1 MGVASGTLIAKARMN
16 KGISAAELARRVGVT
31 RGFISLLE
39 KDVTHISEERI
50 KKVADE
56 LGVSQADL
64 GFKED
69 EIPEQSPEWLKY
81 LSDKF
86 ALTDDDRRELMKI
99 TARVGIPDNLPDETR
114 KEFRTRWEGFYQTV
128 SIFLPNASTKM
139 LRHPEVRP
147 FIRCLNAS
155 MDETATW
162 GDVIAA
168 FDKLIR
174 EKVYSDGAVLK
185 NGSDWLD
192 IICGKLK
199 LCRKADCL
207 QSDGDLFSR
216 SDVMAMKSF
225 VQSSKRIYGA
235 VIKDV
240 AGSSYRYIENEGDTL
255 FDRGDF
261 PIWHEAVRV
270 MVDPSLSVKTGAYYY
285 PDGEDRPPLEFVISR
300 LASRLACWPF
310 RDKWLEM
317 QRDVTPISVQEFIKS
332 VYPGLPWRVAY
343 VGLLDF
349 CEKPYVYVDCYK
361 RLKRKELKEKK
372 IAMEDVA
379 AMAKDADAKLR
390 IGFVFRNL
398 AAEATS
404 FELRHNLR
412 IPETSTI
419 SRAMQNLANEMLEG
433 FDDLS
438 KWDGGYDLKGCANV
452 SAVRQE
458 GAFGEAHVRAIMKV
472 SEEN

>member
-1 MGVASGTLIAKARMN
+1 MGVASGTLIAKARIN

-39 KDVTHISEERI
+39 KDATHVSLERI

-56 LGVSQADL
+56 LGVSQAEL

-86 ALTDDDRRELMKI
+86 DLSDDDRRELMKI
-99 TARVGIPDNLPDETR
+99 ASRVGIPDNLPDETR
-114 KEFRTRWEGFYQTV
+114 KEFRARWEGFYQTV

-147 FIRCLNAS
+147 FIKC
-155 MDETATW
+155 MDAAIGETATW
-162 GDVIAA
+162 DDVIAA
-168 FDKLIR
+168 FDKLICER
-174 EKVYSDGAVLK
+174 IYDKGAVP
-185 NGSDWLD
+185 NGGNDWLNMV
-192 IICGKLK
+192 CEKLK
-199 LCRKADCL
+199 LCRKVDCFQGAD
-207 QSDGDLFSR
+207 DLFSR
-216 SDVMAMKSF
+216 PDVMAIKSF

-235 VIKDV
+235 VIKDL
-240 AGSSYRYIENEGDTL
+240 AGSSYMYIENEGDKL

-270 MVDPSLSVKTGAYYY
+270 MVDPGLSVKTGAYYY
-285 PDGEDRPPLEFVISR
+285 PDGEDRPPLEFVIAR

-310 RDKWLEM
+310 RNKWLEM
-317 QRDVTPISVQEFIKS
+317 HGDVTPISVQEFIKS

-349 CEKPYVYVDCYK
+349 REEPYVYVDCYK

-398 AAEATS
+398 AAENTS
-404 FELRHNLR
+404 FELRHNL
-412 IPETSTI
+412 SI
-419 SRAMQNLANEMLEG
+419 SESSVIYKTFNDNGKQMVTDI
-433 FDDLS
+433 DDLTNW
-438 KWDGGYDLKGCANV
+438 KGEYDLKGRAEV
-452 SAVRQE
+452 SAVRQV
-458 GAFGEAHVRAIMKV
+458 GTFGEPHIRALMKIL
-472 SEEN
+472 

>member
-1 MGVASGTLIAKARMN
+1 MGVASGRLISKARTD

-39 KDVTHISEERI
+39 KDATHISLEKI
-50 KKVADE
+50 GKVAEE
-56 LGVSQADL
+56 LGVSKADL

-69 EIPEQSPEWLKY
+69 EIPEQSPEWLMY

-86 ALTDDDRRELMKI
+86 DLSDDDRRELMKI
-99 TARVGIPDNLPDETR
+99 TSRVGIPDTLPDETR
-114 KEFRTRWEGFYQTV
+114 KEFRARWEGFYQTV

-147 FIRCLNAS
+147 FIKCIDAV

-162 GDVIAA
+162 DDVIAA
-168 FDKLIR
+168 FDKLIC
-174 EKVYSDGAVLK
+174 EKVYDNGAVPSSG
-185 NGSDWLD
+185 NDWLD
-192 IICGKLK
+192 IVCEKIKLY
-199 LCRKADCL
+199 RKSDCF
-207 QSDGDLFSR
+207 QRDNDLFSR
-216 SDVMAMKSF
+216 PDVMAMKSF

-240 AGSSYRYIENEGDTL
+240 AGSSYRYIENEGEKL

-261 PIWHEAVRV
+261 PIWHEAVRA
-270 MVDPSLSVKTGAYYY
+270 MVDPGLSVKTGAYYY
-285 PDGEDRPPLEFVISR
+285 PDGEDRPPLEFVICR

-317 QRDVTPISVQEFIKS
+317 QSNVTPVSVQEFIKS

-349 CEKPYVYVDCYK
+349 CKEPYVYVDCYK

-372 IAMEDVA
+372 IAIEDVA
-379 AMAKDADAKLR
+379 AMAKDSDAKLR

-398 AAEATS
+398 AAEKTS

-412 IPETSTI
+412 IPVISTI
-419 SRAMQNLANEMLEG
+419 SKAIDSQPDVIIEG
-433 FDDLS
+433 DDDLTQ
-438 KWDGGYDLKGCANV
+438 WDVGYDLKGRAKV
-452 SAVRQE
+452 SALRQI
-458 GAFGEAHVRAIMKV
+458 GTFGEPHIRAVMKIL
-472 SEEN
+472 

>member
-1 MGVASGTLIAKARMN
+1 MGTVLGEMVAKARN
-16 KGISAAELARRVGVT
+16 AKGLSAAELARQVGVT

-39 KDVTHISEERI
+39 KDATRISLDRVNRI
-50 KKVADE
+50 ADV
-56 LGVSQADL
+56 LGVSRVDL
-64 GFKED
+64 GYED
-69 EIPEQSPEWLKY
+69 AEKPDANPEWLKY

-86 ALTDDDRRELMKI
+86 ALTGDDRRELMKI

-114 KEFRTRWEGFYQTV
+114 KEFRARWENFYQTV

-147 FIRCLNAS
+147 FIRCLNAAI
-155 MDETATW
+155 DETATW
-162 GDVIAA
+162 DDVIAS
-168 FDKLIR
+168 FDKLIY
-174 EKVYSDGAVLK
+174 EKVYNDGAVLN

-192 IICGKLK
+192 IVCGKLR
-199 LCRKADCL
+199 LCRKADYSH
-207 QSDGDLFSR
+207 SDEDLFSR
-216 SDVMAMKSF
+216 PDVMAMKSF

-240 AGSSYRYIENEGDTL
+240 AGSSYRYIENVGDKL

-270 MVDPSLSVKTGAYYY
+270 LVDPGLSVKTGAYYY
-285 PDGEDRPPLEFVISR
+285 PDGEDRPPLEFVICR

-317 QRDVTPISVQEFIKS
+317 QDEVTPIAVQEFIKS

-349 CEKPYVYVDCYK
+349 CEEPYVYVDCYK

-379 AMAKDADAKLR
+379 AMAKDTDAKLR

-398 AAEATS
+398 ASENTS

-412 IPETSTI
+412 ISAMSTI
-419 SRAMQNLANEMLEG
+419 SKAIDAEMGVVVEG
-433 FDDLS
+433 DDDFTQ
-438 KWDGGYDLKGCANV
+438 WDVGYDLKGRAKV
-452 SAVRQE
+452 SAVRQV
-458 GAFGEAHVRAIMKV
+458 GTFGEPHVRAVLKV
-472 SEEN
+472 M

>member
-1 MGVASGTLIAKARMN
+1 MGVASGTLIAKARIN

-39 KDVTHISEERI
+39 KDATHISLERI

-56 LGVSQADL
+56 LGVSEADL

-81 LSDKF
+81 LSNKF
-86 ALTDDDRRELMKI
+86 DLSDDDRRELMKI
-99 TARVGIPDNLPDETR
+99 TSRVGIPDNLPDETR
-114 KEFRTRWEGFYQTV
+114 KEFRARWEGFYQTV

-147 FIRCLNAS
+147 FIKCMDAAI
-155 MDETATW
+155 DETATW
-162 GDVIAA
+162 DDVIAS
-168 FDKLIR
+168 FDKLIC
-174 EKVYSDGAVLK
+174 EKVYNNEVVPN

-192 IICGKLK
+192 IVCGKLK
-199 LCRKADCL
+199 LYRKADCL
-207 QSDGDLFSR
+207 RSDDDLFSR
-216 SDVMAMKSF
+216 PDVMAMKSF

-240 AGSSYRYIENEGDTL
+240 AGSSYRYIENEGDKL

-270 MVDPSLSVKTGAYYY
+270 MVDPGLSVKTGAYYY
-285 PDGEDRPPLEFVISR
+285 PDGEDRPPLEFVICR

-317 QRDVTPISVQEFIKS
+317 QGDVTPIFVQEFGKR

-349 CEKPYVYVDCYK
+349 CEEPYVYVDCYK

-372 IAMEDVA
+372 IVMEDVA

-398 AAEATS
+398 AAENTS

-412 IPETSTI
+412 IPAMSTI
-419 SRAMQNLANEMLEG
+419 SKTMDSQPDVIIEG
-433 FDDLS
+433 DDDLTQ
-438 KWDGGYDLKGCANV
+438 WDVGYDLKGRAKV
-452 SAVRQE
+452 SAVRQV
-458 GAFGEAHVRAIMKV
+458 GTFGETHIRALMRIL
-472 SEEN
+472 